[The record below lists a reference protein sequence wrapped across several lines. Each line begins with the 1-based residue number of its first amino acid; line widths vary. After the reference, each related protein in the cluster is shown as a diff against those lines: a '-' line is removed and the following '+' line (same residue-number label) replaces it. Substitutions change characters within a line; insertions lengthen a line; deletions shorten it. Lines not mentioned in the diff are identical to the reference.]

1 MEAELLLYCIT
12 AIVSALGVKEIWSIW
27 KTKINLKNQN
37 KLKFETTKDQIT
49 TKVIEELKIRI
60 RELENKVDEL
70 LEVNKECA
78 IHLARLEERLNLS
91 ANKNTNRKK
100 TKPPTSKTTK

>member
-27 KTKINLKNQN
+27 KTKINLKHQK

-49 TKVIEELKIRI
+49 SKVIDELKIRI
-60 RELENKVDEL
+60 RELETKVDEL

>member
-12 AIVSALGVKEIWSIW
+12 AIVSALGVKEVWSIW
-27 KTKINLKNQN
+27 KTKINLKHQ
-37 KLKFETTKDQIT
+37 KSLKSETTKDQIT
-49 TKVIEELKIRI
+49 TKVIDELKIRI

-78 IHLARLEERLNLS
+78 IHLARLEERLNLLPK
-91 ANKNTNRKK
+91 KNTTRKK
-100 TKPPTSKTTK
+100 SSTNSK

>member
-27 KTKINLKNQN
+27 KTKINLKHQK

-49 TKVIEELKIRI
+49 SKVIDELKIRI
-60 RELENKVDEL
+60 RELETKVDEL

-91 ANKNTNRKK
+91 PKK
-100 TKPPTSKTTK
+100 SQPKKKLKSSPSKTIK

>member
-27 KTKINLKNQN
+27 KTKINLKHQK

-49 TKVIEELKIRI
+49 SKVIDELKIRI
-60 RELENKVDEL
+60 RELETKVDEL

-78 IHLARLEERLNLS
+78 IHLARLEERLTLS
-91 ANKNTNRKK
+91 AKKNSTRKRQ
-100 TKPPTSKTTK
+100 KPPKAKTTK